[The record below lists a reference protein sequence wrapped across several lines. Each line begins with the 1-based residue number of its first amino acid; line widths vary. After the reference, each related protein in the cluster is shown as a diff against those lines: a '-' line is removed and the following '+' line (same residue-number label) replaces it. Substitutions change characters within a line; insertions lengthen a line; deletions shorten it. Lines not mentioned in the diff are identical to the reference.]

1 MLGWIVLGF
10 TGLIAVLCFIGLCR
24 NINSSDGGAAFFLW
38 GLAFLFITVLT
49 PTVVYYQDT
58 IHIPEEYIMFKETIQ
73 QTKDLITNST
83 LNLADVEMN
92 KSLAGLIK
100 ERNLLL
106 MRVRANN
113 RSPWAL
119 FKIDLKK

>member
-1 MLGWIVLGF
+1 MIGWTLLIFFAVVGFLCMIACIKDKEEGGIVFGA
-10 TGLIAVLCFIGLCR
+10 LILIFSIVIPNLIHY
-24 NINSSDGGAAFFLW
+24 N
-38 GLAFLFITVLT
+38 
-49 PTVVYYQDT
+49 DT
-58 IHIPEEYIMFKETIQ
+58 ISIPEEYIMYKQTIQ
-73 QTKDLITNST
+73 QTKNLITNGT